1 MGVQNDVNNE
11 GKTFE
16 QVMMDKSK
24 DQHDEMSVDELKS
37 GIFRMLCRDIDNFC
51 GGNKTISDDK

>member
-16 QVMMDKSK
+16 RAMTNKGK
-24 DQHDEMSVDELKS
+24 DSHDDMSADELKA

-51 GGNKTISDDK
+51 GANKTISDDK